1 MSIETNGPGVDTSR
15 RTVLKAAAAVATAPL
30 FIPASALGRDGNVAP
45 SERVALGFV
54 GLGTHGHGYNLNH
67 FLSQDDAQVVAL
79 CDVFADRRESAR
91 QTVKERR
98 NHDCEKVADFR
109 DLLARDDIDAVVIS
123 TPDHWHALLS
133 VMALEAGKDVM
144 CEKPSLSIAEGRE
157 VMEAVGRHKAVFQM
171 GLEDRSVVYYH
182 RMCEL
187 VRNGAIGELERI
199 DVKLPS
205 GVLFDAE
212 EQTPVPDGL
221 DYEMWLG
228 PAPHHPYTPTR
239 TGAMQWRQIR
249 DYSGGILTDWGAH
262 LLDTAQV
269 GNFAE
274 RTAPVEV
281 QGKGVWPPEDAMSE
295 MPLEYELDYRY
306 ANGVEMRV
314 ESGEVAIRFTGSDG
328 WIGNQGWRGVLQ
340 ASDEKI
346 LRTRVDDETNRMW
359 SRPELEHRNFLDCIK
374 SRQPTT
380 YTAEDF
386 HYLSTVMHIGNIS
399 MQLDG
404 RKLQWDPEKEAF
416 IDDDAANALRF
427 RQRRDDWMK
436 L

>member
-15 RTVLKAAAAVATAPL
+15 RTILKAAAAVATAPL

-133 VMALEAGKDVM
+133 LMALEAGKDVM

-157 VMEAVGRHKAVFQM
+157 VMEAVGRHNAVFQM

-205 GVLFDAE
+205 GVLFGAE
-212 EQTPVPDGL
+212 EQAPVPDGL

-346 LRTRVDDETNRMW
+346 LRTRVDDENNRMW
-359 SRPELEHRNFLDCIK
+359 SRPELEHRNFLDCI
-374 SRQPTT
+374 
-380 YTAEDF
+380 
-386 HYLSTVMHIGNIS
+386 
-399 MQLDG
+399 
-404 RKLQWDPEKEAF
+404 
-416 IDDDAANALRF
+416 
-427 RQRRDDWMK
+427 
-436 L
+436 